1 MWMLSAYVGHLD
13 IKQVNLEN
21 PVSSYIEEVHD
32 ITPDL
37 LDMTQLKTGP
47 MISRPNPESVAHNDE
62 RSWLICD
69 IVGDWRSGP
78 WGSIGSIGN
87 TTLNTLLGLLTVRTS
102 FILGRVGIIAFTILL
117 GRNTDFGWFALAYFL
132 LGGFRVLW
140 RLVIGPIRPFLDVSQ
155 IKLAYGLAETVG
167 LSTVLILPL
176 LAGYLHS
183 RDPFLIYSTGLA
195 LIGIFLVISLTLIPR
210 CNRLELDPA
219 IPVHD
224 L

>member
-1 MWMLSAYVGHLD
+1 M
-13 IKQVNLEN
+13 
-21 PVSSYIEEVHD
+21 SSYIEEVHD

-37 LDMTQLKTGP
+37 LDETQPKTGP
-47 MISRPNPESVAHNDE
+47 MISRPNPEGVAHNDE

-78 WGSIGSIGN
+78 WGSIGSVDN
-87 TTLNTLLGLLTVRTS
+87 TILNTLLGQLTVRTS

-117 GRNTDFGWFALAYFL
+117 GRNTGFGWFARAYFL
-132 LGGFRVLW
+132 LGGFRVL
-140 RLVIGPIRPFLDVSQ
+140 RGPGIGQVGPFIDESQ
-155 IKLAYGLAETVG
+155 MGPAYGLAETVG
-167 LSTVLILPL
+167 LSTVLFLPP

-183 RDPFLIYSTGLA
+183 RDPFLIYPTGLA